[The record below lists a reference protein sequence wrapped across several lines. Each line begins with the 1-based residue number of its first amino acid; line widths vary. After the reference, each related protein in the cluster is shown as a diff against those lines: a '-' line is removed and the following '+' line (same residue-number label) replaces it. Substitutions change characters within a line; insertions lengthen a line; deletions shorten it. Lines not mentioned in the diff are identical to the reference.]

1 MPQLSGHPEIFQ
13 GDTARQD
20 ASQLFP
26 LGARAAELNGNEWV
40 YLRGT
45 TSVVAGSWMLVGSGF
60 VTSSAFADDQ
70 GRLAIAGTAHT
81 DASTYGWFQV
91 YGQNS
96 AARISDAVAANV
108 ALFLSASQGHVS
120 DTDVAQD
127 AIVGAV
133 SLAAS
138 VGSTCLVS
146 ISYPFAH
153 DIALD

>member
-26 LGARAAELNGNEWV
+26 LGARAAEPNGNEWV

-45 TSVVAGSWMLVGSGF
+45 TSVLAGGWVLVGSGF
-60 VTSSAFADDQ
+60 VTSSAVADDQ
-70 GRLAIAGTAHT
+70 GRLAIAGTAHV
-81 DASTYGWFQV
+81 DASTYGWFQI
-91 YGQNS
+91 YGQTNS
-96 AARISDAVAANV
+96 ARISDAIAASV
-108 ALFLSASQGHVS
+108 PLYLSASYGHIS
-120 DTDVAQD
+120 DTDVAAD

-146 ISYPFAH
+146 ISYPFVH
-153 DIALD
+153 DVAID